1 MDEYYDIVVVG
12 GGPAGSMAAYEAAK
26 QGAKVCLFD
35 KDRDIGYPVR
45 CGEAIAHGGLA
56 ELFEVKKE
64 WIASKIDRI
73 NLVSPSGVDV
83 EVPFAKET
91 GYILHRR
98 IFDYDL
104 SRMAAEAGAEIYT
117 KSYVKSLIYNDDRV
131 AGVNIDILGEE
142 KLVRS
147 KIVIGADGIASRVG
161 RMAGLKTSIRMKD
174 MESCVQYSV
183 SNVDVDTSSMVMYV
197 GSEYAPGGYLWI
209 FPKGN
214 KFANIGLGISGKYS
228 KHKSA
233 KEYLDG
239 FLSKNFP
246 KASILTTMCG
256 GVPCPPIMKNP
267 CKDSLMLAG
276 DAAHQINPLTGGGIS
291 SALRGGQLAGKV
303 AAMSIKAGDTSEKF
317 LSKYSKDLYSLFGK
331 NYDRFYRIKEAISKL
346 KDEDINYIAN
356 KVSKTSVEKRNLG
369 MIFKAAIYKKPS
381 LVFDVL
387 KVFAGM

>member
-117 KSYVKSLIYNDDRV
+117 KSYVKSLIY
-131 AGVNIDILGEE
+131 
-142 KLVRS
+142 
-147 KIVIGADGIASRVG
+147 
-161 RMAGLKTSIRMKD
+161 
-174 MESCVQYSV
+174 
-183 SNVDVDTSSMVMYV
+183 
-197 GSEYAPGGYLWI
+197 
-209 FPKGN
+209 
-214 KFANIGLGISGKYS
+214 
-228 KHKSA
+228 
-233 KEYLDG
+233 
-239 FLSKNFP
+239 LSL
-246 KASILTTMCG
+246 IH
-256 GVPCPPIMKNP
+256 I
-267 CKDSLMLAG
+267 
-276 DAAHQINPLTGGGIS
+276 
-291 SALRGGQLAGKV
+291 
-303 AAMSIKAGDTSEKF
+303 
-317 LSKYSKDLYSLFGK
+317 
-331 NYDRFYRIKEAISKL
+331 
-346 KDEDINYIAN
+346 
-356 KVSKTSVEKRNLG
+356 
-369 MIFKAAIYKKPS
+369 
-381 LVFDVL
+381 
-387 KVFAGM
+387 